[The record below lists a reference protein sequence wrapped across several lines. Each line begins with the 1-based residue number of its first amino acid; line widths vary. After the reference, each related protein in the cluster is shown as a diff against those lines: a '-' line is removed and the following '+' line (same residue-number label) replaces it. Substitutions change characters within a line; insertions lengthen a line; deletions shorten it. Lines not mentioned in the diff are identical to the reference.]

1 VLAACCEWWIRKE
14 PRVAFLEFDRSR
26 KSMSCLVRTE
36 TGKNR
41 LLVKGA
47 VEHVLERSSHLQLS
61 DGTVVEMT
69 DFAREAL
76 LIKLQSMSTKALRCL
91 AFAFKEDLGELCDY
105 DGDTHPGHKILLE
118 PANYELV
125 ESGLIFVSMVGLRV
139 SYLYHKA

>member
-1 VLAACCEWWIRKE
+1 MTTRGLGNGC
-14 PRVAFLEFDRSR
+14 FQ
-26 KSMSCLVRTE
+26 
-36 TGKNR
+36 
-41 LLVKGA
+41 GA

-61 DGTVVEMT
+61 DGTVVEIT

-76 LIKLQSMSTKALRCL
+76 LSKLQSMSSKALRCL